1 MTRVLALVPH
11 SPAVASVRFRVAQY
25 VEPLAHRGIALELTS
40 FFTQEESASVWSS
53 RVVAATAAT
62 LRGYRRRSRDLGRL
76 QDYDAAIV
84 HREIAPYVNGV
95 LVRRLTAGGVPYL
108 YDFDDAIYL
117 PAIGGRRV
125 TRVLRNAREETIAL
139 CHKAASVLAGNR
151 FLARFCESHG
161 AAAVV
166 LPTVVETAV
175 FQPAPSPP
183 SRPAIVWVGSH
194 STERYIDAITE
205 PLRRVCAL
213 TRARVKVV
221 SQSARSRMGALDV
234 EGAVW
239 RLEDDARYFREATVG
254 IYPLP
259 DDEWSRGKCGLKA
272 LLFLASGVPVV
283 ASPVG
288 VLQDMVIP
296 GETGFLACTPEEWE
310 QHVSTLLTNERL
322 RREMGARGR
331 ALVEERYSL
340 EVGAEILAREIER
353 VKRQRVTPRRP
364 RANGMA

>member
-1 MTRVLALVPH
+1 MRVLFVIPH
-11 SPAVASVRFRVAQY
+11 PREGASGRHRVFQYLPWLEQEGITYEVRPFMSPALYRMLYQPGYLSRKITMAAAAMLKRLVDVVR
-25 VEPLAHRGIALELTS
+25 
-40 FFTQEESASVWSS
+40 SA
-53 RVVAATAAT
+53 RADVVV
-62 LRGYRRRSRDLGRL
+62 
-76 QDYDAAIV
+76 I
-84 HREIAPYVNGV
+84 HREALPLGTPWLERIMA
-95 LVRRLTAGGVPYL
+95 RLCPSVIF
-108 YDFDDAIYL
+108 DFDDAIYL

-139 CHKAASVLAGNR
+139 CHNAASVLAGNR

-166 LPTVVETAV
+166 LPTVVDTAV

-310 QHVSTLLTNERL
+310 QHLSTLLTNDRL